1 MSIERVNIKS
11 RSKEQLKGR
20 WGLIIGTLLLGTI
33 LMNLGNTIYSSVLYN
48 RLANANSINEIF
60 EVSNTLSKSGYN
72 AISVLWSLLLSG
84 VFQFGINRFLLNFTD
99 NTRDPKIQDLFSGF
113 NVIFKTIGI
122 TVLQGLI
129 ITLGFILLIIPGIIF
144 SFMYSQTFYILAEDN
159 SKSVMECLKESR
171 NMMKGHKFEM
181 FILMLSFIGWILLSV
196 VTLGIALL
204 WVKPYMSTTYCNYYN
219 ELRREYYINQQEA

>member
-33 LMNLGNTIYSSVLYN
+33 LMNLGNTIYSSILYN

>member
-1 MSIERVNIKS
+1 MSIERANIKS

-33 LMNLGNTIYSSVLYN
+33 LMNLGNTIYSMILYN
-48 RLANANSINEIF
+48 RLINANSINEMF
-60 EVSNTLSKSGYN
+60 EASNTLSKSGYN

>member
-11 RSKEQLKGR
+11 RSKDQLKGR

-33 LMNLGNTIYSSVLYN
+33 LMNLGNTIYSSILYN

-181 FILMLSFIGWILLSV
+181 FILMLSFIGWILLSA

>member
-33 LMNLGNTIYSSVLYN
+33 LMNLGNTIYSSILYN

-72 AISVLWSLLLSG
+72 VISVLWSLLLSG

>member
-1 MSIERVNIKS
+1 MSIERANIKS

-181 FILMLSFIGWILLSV
+181 FILMMSFIGWILLSL
-196 VTLGIALL
+196 VTLGIAFL

-219 ELRREYYINQQEA
+219 ELRREYYINQQE

>member
-33 LMNLGNTIYSSVLYN
+33 LMNLGNTIYSSILYN

-181 FILMLSFIGWILLSV
+181 FILMLSFIGWILLSA